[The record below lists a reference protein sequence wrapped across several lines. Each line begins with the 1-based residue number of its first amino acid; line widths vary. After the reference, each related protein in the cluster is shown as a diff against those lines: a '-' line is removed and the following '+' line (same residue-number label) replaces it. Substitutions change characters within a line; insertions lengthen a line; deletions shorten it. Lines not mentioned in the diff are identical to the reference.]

1 MNMVG
6 MVDEPST
13 RSPEERSLV
22 AWPAPP
28 QPKDS
33 TAARQQTICHWR
45 KAPARRSSASRAFA
59 NGFDSLLISYVT
71 SFRVS
76 APVPIHDGPDA
87 LLLTAP
93 TCVGRCCDCTI
104 GPGQRRSTKDH
115 NMEVIWDIR
124 GCQNR
129 GTFQYKDKGGGGF
142 RSEVA
147 SPDYKALFLK
157 AEEERKQAEERER
170 QAGEERKRAEEE
182 RKRAEEERKRAEE
195 RERQAE
201 ERERQQRERNRPTTF
216 PEFIRLCH
224 DLLWR
229 PLRAQTPSRSTTGK
243 IPAPIGKHCPL
254 RLRPWTDCED
264 KQRKIYESVCR
275 YLQPTEGDAR
285 ELFTSL
291 VALEDHGRR
300 FARRPISSEQ
310 DLETY
315 ERLAV
320 EDHVHDIVA
329 ELCKIPEAREEFR
342 LGNGIWFDN
351 HPNALDDDN
360 EVDASQPSTTKP
372 SKPDQFCIYQR
383 DGNRRTLLTTVEY
396 KPPHKLSAAN
406 LRLGLRPM
414 DFWREV
420 VQPDRVP
427 TEEPEKSRYHAERLV
442 GSAIVQEFHV
452 MIQEG
457 LEYSYLTN
465 GLMDVQL
472 WVPYDDPTTLY
483 YHLSDPGIY
492 GMAGVAGAGIPRTR
506 IERTLCLC
514 LMSFRAP
521 LRDQAWRNAGKDGLP
536 KWRSTLDSDRAQ
548 IVLVEL
554 PRNLDVDGAN
564 SESASPE
571 QSTSEYLTSSSPITS
586 GSRVTTRA
594 AASCAPLSGPHHHES
609 SSDSEADPTSS
620 AGRKRGFSQ
629 VTSSP
634 PTQRSAPRADR
645 QGKQSGQ
652 SRSHD
657 APYCT
662 QKCLLGLQQGGTLD
676 PECPNT
682 ELHMLGGRVDR
693 HPIGAADLV
702 KRLKMQ
708 LDQDLDHN
716 CTPIGPCGSSGAP
729 FKITCAIFGY
739 TVVGKGTTS
748 KLWGEV
754 SREAEVYRVLQRA
767 QGSAVPVFLGAI
779 NLAQTYF
786 LHGAGRIRHML
797 LMGWGGESVGHTT
810 PDKTTQR
817 AISRSVKE
825 IRRFG
830 VVHQDLRP
838 ENILWNAELQRA
850 LIIDFHLCTLDRRP
864 LDRRPGTLKRLRY
877 GSAERHSKRVRVV

>member
-1 MNMVG
+1 MSG
-6 MVDEPST
+6 
-13 RSPEERSLV
+13 
-22 AWPAPP
+22 
-28 QPKDS
+28 DS
-33 TAARQQTICHWR
+33 
-45 KAPARRSSASRAFA
+45 
-59 NGFDSLLISYVT
+59 
-71 SFRVS
+71 
-76 APVPIHDGPDA
+76 
-87 LLLTAP
+87 
-93 TCVGRCCDCTI
+93 
-104 GPGQRRSTKDH
+104 
-115 NMEVIWDIR
+115 
-124 GCQNR
+124 
-129 GTFQYKDKGGGGF
+129 
-142 RSEVA
+142 

-157 AEEERKQAEERER
+157 AEEERKQAEE
-170 QAGEERKRAEEE
+170 
-182 RKRAEEERKRAEE
+182 ERKRAEE
-195 RERQAE
+195 RERQAEERQRKEAELRRLAE

-216 PEFIRLCH
+216 PEFIQHCH
-224 DLLWR
+224 NLLWR

-243 IPAPIGKHCPL
+243 IPAPIGKYCPL

-264 KQRKIYESVCR
+264 KQRQIYESVCR
-275 YLQPTEGDAR
+275 YLQPAGEDAPQ
-285 ELFTSL
+285 LFASL
-291 VALEDHGRR
+291 VELEGLGRR

-360 EVDASQPSTTKP
+360 AVDASQPSTTKP

-383 DGNRRTLLTTVEY
+383 DGDRHTLLTTVEY

-427 TEEPEKSRYHAERLV
+427 AEEPEKSRYHAERLV

-483 YHLSDPGIY
+483 YHLSDPGIN
-492 GMAGVAGAGIPRTR
+492 GMAGDSGPVIPRTR

-514 LMSFRAP
+514 LMSFRTF
-521 LRDQAWRNAGKDGLP
+521 LRDQAWRNAAKDNLP
-536 KWRSTLDSDRAQ
+536 TWHTSYDSDRSQ
-548 IVLVEL
+548 IVLVDL
-554 PRNLDVDGAN
+554 PRDPNVDDTS
-564 SESASPE
+564 SEFASPE
-571 QSTSEYLTSSSPITS
+571 QSTSEYLTSSSPITT
-586 GSRVTTRA
+586 GPRVTTRA
-594 AASCAPLSGPHHHES
+594 TASCAPPSHPSHHEN
-609 SSDSEADPTSS
+609 SSDSEADPTAS

-645 QGKQSGQ
+645 QENQSRQ
-652 SRSHD
+652 SRSHN

-662 QKCLLGLQQGGTLD
+662 QRCLLGLQQGGTLD
-676 PECPNT
+676 PKCPNT
-682 ELHMLGGRVDR
+682 ELHMLGGRADR
-693 HPIGAADLV
+693 HPIGAVDLV

-729 FKITCAIFGY
+729 FKITCAAFGY

-754 SREAEVYRVLQRA
+754 SREADVYRVLQRA

-779 NLAQTYF
+779 NLALTYF

-797 LMGWGGESVGHTT
+797 LMGWGGESLGHTS
-810 PDKTTQR
+810 PDETMQC

-830 VVHQDLRP
+830 VVHRDLRP

-850 LIIDFHLCTLDRRP
+850 LIIDFHLCTLYRQP
-864 LDRRPGTLKRLRY
+864 LDRRPGALKRLRY
-877 GSAERHSKRVRVV
+877 GPNERHSKRVRVV